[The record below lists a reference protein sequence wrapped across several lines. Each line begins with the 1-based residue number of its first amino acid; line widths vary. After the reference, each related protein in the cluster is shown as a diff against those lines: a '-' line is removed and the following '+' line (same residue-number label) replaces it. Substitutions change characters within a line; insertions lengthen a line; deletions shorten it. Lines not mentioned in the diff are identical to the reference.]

1 MSWENRSVPIFLTA
15 WMMNRVQLLQS
26 FPCYVG
32 VYLCRRDV
40 AVSEQQLHD
49 TQIGAVIEQV
59 RRERMPQGVG

>member
-1 MSWENRSVPIFLTA
+1 
-15 WMMNRVQLLQS
+15 MMNRVQLLQS

-32 VYLCRRDV
+32 VYLCSRNV